1 MTRPEHRVRVFAAG
15 LLLFAAGSLVN
26 AFLFSATGVLVFMA
40 CLIVG
45 RPAMDVA
52 YFPIQLLLT
61 DTVAAMEHRNEY
73 AYIFSHELGLFAG
86 RLVGCGLFILLAIY
100 VSRVFALK
108 YALPVI
114 AVIQLASIWVAKD
127 LLSSAARA
135 GQQPVLAVG
144 DMSEMLHEQ

>member
-1 MTRPEHRVRVFAAG
+1 
-15 LLLFAAGSLVN
+15 
-26 AFLFSATGVLVFMA
+26 
-40 CLIVG
+40 
-45 RPAMDVA
+45 MDVA

-86 RLVGCGLFILLAIY
+86 RLVGCGLFIVLAIY